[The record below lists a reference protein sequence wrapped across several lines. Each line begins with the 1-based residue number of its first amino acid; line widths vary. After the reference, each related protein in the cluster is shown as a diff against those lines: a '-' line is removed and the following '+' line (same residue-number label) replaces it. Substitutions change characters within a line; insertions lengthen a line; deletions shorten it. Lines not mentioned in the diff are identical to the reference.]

1 MKKLLVFA
9 ILVSLLLAGCDLLTN
24 FSIDDLAG
32 TWFFG
37 TQTVDSKQVDNL
49 TAYIGGVEGAYFM
62 DLWWTVPSGIDDPS
76 YYEFNHYLNGTVDGN
91 ILTGTYDINTN
102 DTTDTT
108 YNDEDA
114 EYDIVVTFTMDGEKL
129 TISTTGTGPLA
140 GKTFV
145 NGQLTS

>member
-1 MKKLLVFA
+1 MKKLLVLTMLA
-9 ILVSLLLAGCDLLTN
+9 GLLAAGCDLSTGLS
-24 FSIDDLAG
+24 FDELAG

-49 TAYIGGVEGAYFM
+49 TAFIVEVEGAYSM
-62 DLWWTVPSGIDDPS
+62 DIWWTVPSGIDDPS
-76 YYEFNHYLNGTVDGN
+76 SYEFNHYLHGTVDGN
-91 ILTGTYDINTN
+91 ILTGTYDI
-102 DTTDTT
+102 TTTHPTDAT
-108 YNDEDA
+108 YNDGDA

-145 NGQLTS
+145 DGQLSS